1 MKKRI
6 SIFVLSLVLGTTLM
20 AQQKIAA
27 DKNSGCST
35 CSAAGSGIFAFK
47 YITDNTLSYKV
58 TDCVPFSDIE
68 MYSSPSGGAV
78 VAYATADE
86 KGEALISLPEKTT
99 VAFALNH
106 YRVNEKGIAGKGQV
120 YNVMGNPVLD
130 IESPVLNAE
139 NANSVTV
146 NWKANAF
153 GSNWDFN
160 VQRSVNG
167 INFVTVASIA
177 SGNSSTSNTYTA
189 KNTVSEAGGGT
200 VYYRIEARNNKTG
213 VVIQTAVK
221 NLTPPKPV
229 LFTAINYNNRVRI
242 HFSNLVTY
250 PATYSFSE
258 MQGVKIATGIL
269 KSNDQVI
276 DISSYQT
283 KVYVLSIN
291 DSKNNTGSQTLLK
304 N

>member
-6 SIFVLSLVLGTTLM
+6 SIFVLSLVLGTTLI

-27 DKNSGCST
+27 DKKSSCSS
-35 CSAAGSGIFAFK
+35 CSADGSGIFAFK
-47 YITDNTLSYKV
+47 YITDNTVNYKV
-58 TDCVPFSDIE
+58 TNCVPLSDIE

-86 KGEALISLPEKTT
+86 KGEAVISLSQKVT

-106 YRVNEKGIAGKGQV
+106 YRVNAKGVAGKGQV
-120 YNVMGNPVLD
+120 YNLVGNPVLD

-139 NANSVTV
+139 NANSVTI
-146 NWKANAF
+146 NWKANSF
-153 GSNWDFN
+153 NSNWDFN
-160 VQRSVNG
+160 VQRSLNG
-167 INFVTVASIA
+167 INFVTVANVA
-177 SGNSSTSNTYTA
+177 SRNSSTTNTYTA
-189 KNTVSEAGGGT
+189 KNTISDWSSST
-200 VYYRIEARNNKTG
+200 VYYRIEAFNKKTG

-221 NLTPPKPV
+221 TLNQPKPV

-242 HFSNLVTY
+242 HFSGLVSY
-250 PATYSFSE
+250 PVTYSFTE
-258 MQGVKIATGIL
+258 AQGIKIATGIL
-269 KSNDQVI
+269 NANDQVI

-283 KVYVLSIN
+283 KIYILSIS
-291 DSKNNTGSQTLLK
+291 DSKNNTGSQTLFK